1 MLTAKEDAL
10 RIVGQLPDEATLED
24 IQYHLYV
31 LQKVENARQAID
43 RGDVLSQEEVER
55 RMERWLTR

>member
-55 RMERWLTR
+55 RLKR